1 MTRLVMLLA
10 LLAGFVV
17 AGPAHHHP
25 VDLIS
30 VSATVDAAHLPGT
43 ATRVVAHPVQQQG
56 HLGQPLDGVQP
67 PVHVP
72 PEPRL
77 AEDVVDP
84 THRTPER
91 TGQAP
96 LGERAP
102 PAHLR

>member
-1 MTRLVMLLA
+1 MRLMLLLA
-10 LLAGFVV
+10 LIAGFVV
-17 AGPAHHHP
+17 VGPAHRDP

-30 VSATVDAAHLPGT
+30 VSSTADAAHLPGT
-43 ATRVVAHPVQQQG
+43 AARVTAHPVQQQG

-72 PEPRL
+72 PAPRP
-77 AEDVVDP
+77 AEDVLDP
-84 THRTPER
+84 THRAPER

-102 PAHLR
+102 PADLR